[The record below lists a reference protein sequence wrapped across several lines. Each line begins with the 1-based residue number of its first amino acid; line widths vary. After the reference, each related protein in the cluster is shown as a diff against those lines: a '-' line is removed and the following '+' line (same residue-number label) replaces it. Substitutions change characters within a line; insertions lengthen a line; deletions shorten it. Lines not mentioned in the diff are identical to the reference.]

1 MSRKLTALTIRKYG
15 AEVTRLEVTSERA
28 EELASEVNALNEAA
42 LAAAAR
48 LDFNDEP
55 GQFPLALM
63 RNRQSRGKSR

>member
-1 MSRKLTALTIRKYG
+1 MSGKITPPTIRKYG
-15 AEVTRLEVTSERA
+15 EEVALLDVTAERA
-28 EELASEVNALNEAA
+28 DELVSEVSALNEAA

-63 RNRQSRGKSR
+63 RNRLSRGRAR